1 MIVSIL
7 PLCRIS
13 ESVEY
18 FYILS
23 VIATCI
29 CALADLDMVDELI
42 HRSPVKH
49 LQIQILLERR
59 RPLYL
64 SGVLLFCPF
73 QLFLEQSQ
81 PLRLRAYSK
90 YLDRAPERRFF
101 HTDSVK
107 NARNPQR
114 IPLLFSL

>member
-49 LQIQILLERR
+49 LQIQILSEHRCPVCLGSALFF
-59 RPLYL
+59 RPL
-64 SGVLLFCPF
+64 

-81 PLRLRAYSK
+81 PLRL
-90 YLDRAPERRFF
+90 DRKSTRLNSS
-101 HTDSVK
+101 HD
-107 NARNPQR
+107 N
-114 IPLLFSL
+114 